1 MRYDYYVSNNRRLWS
16 QGYFLFHDTWNK
28 PLMMVI
34 VPTHPIP
41 TLGEVGLPL
50 WSVPRFYH
58 VNFSAFNAGS

>member
-41 TLGEVGLPL
+41 TLGKVGHPL
-50 WSVPRFYH
+50 
-58 VNFSAFNAGS
+58 